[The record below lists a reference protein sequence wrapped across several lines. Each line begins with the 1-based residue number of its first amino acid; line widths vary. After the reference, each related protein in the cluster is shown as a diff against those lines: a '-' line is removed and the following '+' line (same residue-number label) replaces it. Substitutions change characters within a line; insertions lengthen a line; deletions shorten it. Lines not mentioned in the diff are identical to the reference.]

1 MNVSSEAQRKA
12 SARVAQEFALTLFA
26 SQQEQALKQLF
37 NKDQL
42 KQIDDWIKRQAEP
55 LDRPEAIRRLVEI
68 GLRAHALVRKRRS
81 PNRRAWKRRDG

>member
-42 KQIDDWIKRQAEP
+42 KQIDNWIKRQAES

-68 GLRAHALVRKRRS
+68 GLRAMK
-81 PNRRAWKRRDG
+81 